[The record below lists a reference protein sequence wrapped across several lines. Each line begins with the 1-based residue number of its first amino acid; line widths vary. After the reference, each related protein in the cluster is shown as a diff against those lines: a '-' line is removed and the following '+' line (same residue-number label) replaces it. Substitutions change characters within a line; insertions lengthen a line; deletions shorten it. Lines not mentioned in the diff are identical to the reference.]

1 MKLAQSARMFCQ
13 IRCQVG
19 LSKAVSIPRGWA
31 QRESGHEDKYCRV
44 CRASFRMESKELLKS
59 MGGCENQNNFF
70 SIEAVFVCSQSSH
83 GLQMVKNEAFKEI
96 LCVVDTLGFMI
107 NTPFLGIAPSFK
119 LTFAGEEATFQ
130 FFSCSLATLKWPR
143 GRNLTQIGPKILFS
157 RTSRLGI

>member
-1 MKLAQSARMFCQ
+1 MKLAQSARMLFCQ

-19 LSKAVSIPRGWA
+19 LSKSVNIPRGWA

-44 CRASFRMESKELLKS
+44 CKASFRMESKELLKS
-59 MGGCENQNNFF
+59 MEGCENQNNFF
-70 SIEAVFVCSQSSH
+70 PIEAVFLFVH
-83 GLQMVKNEAFKEI
+83 MVKNEAFKEI

-119 LTFAGEEATFQ
+119 LTFAGEEALFQ
-130 FFSCSLATLKWPR
+130 FFSCSLATLKWSR